1 MRNFIVALFVFCSLT
16 FFGNTGLNKFEL
28 QNSFPDTLK
37 VIMSVTH
44 NDRNISNMV
53 RTSLNSMNGVNV
65 LAYCDNHAVFMF
77 FIDKSIY
84 RDTKDFMTEFKKLFA
99 KTEDLISFKEGDFNE
114 FTKFC
119 TPSNPD
125 DASKLKNLATN

>member
-1 MRNFIVALFVFCSLT
+1 MRNFIGALFVFCSLT
-16 FFGNTGLNKFEL
+16 FFGKTILNDFKP

-44 NDRNISNMV
+44 NDRYITDAV
-53 RTSLNSMNGVNV
+53 RTNLNSMNGINV
-65 LAYCDNHAVFMF
+65 LAYCDNHAVFMI
-77 FIDKSIY
+77 FIDKSVY
-84 RDTKDFMTEFKKLFA
+84 RDTKDFLTEFKKLYA

-119 TPSNPD
+119 TPLNPD
-125 DASKLKNLATN
+125 DASKLKNLVTN